1 MKKSTCTANTHLVN
15 RHLHRVLLALM
26 LTFSILSCLPQTARQ
41 AHAQEVVI
49 HIVASGEY
57 LSTIARR
64 YNVTVGAL
72 MAYNNISNANLIRPG
87 QQLRI
92 PITTVQPPPTSTP
105 VPDAPQ
111 EGGGSVNP
119 VPTSAAAP
127 KNGEVATT
135 TAISTPGRIS
145 TPRPSGGPSGYTA
158 AGEPVYTVRRGDTL
172 SGIAAQYGVTI
183 AGIMQRNGL
192 GSHGILVG
200 QRLIIPIIPIEAA
213 VPTPTSTYPPPGL
226 APQAPAARP
235 REQAAATATSKAL
248 VTPTRLPSSPFL
260 ITATPTPIVH

>member
-15 RHLHRVLLALM
+15 RHLHRILLALM

-41 AHAQEVVI
+41 TYAQEVVI

-64 YNVTVGAL
+64 YNVSVQAL
-72 MAYNNISNANLIRPG
+72 MAYNNISNADLIRPG

-105 VPDAPQ
+105 VPAAPQ
-111 EGGGSVNP
+111 EGGGSAAP

-127 KNGEVATT
+127 ENGEVATT
-135 TAISTPGRIS
+135 TAIPTPRPTST
-145 TPRPSGGPSGYTA
+145 TRPSGGPGGYTA
-158 AGEPVYTVRRGDTL
+158 AGEPVYIVRRGDTL

-200 QRLIIPIIPIEAA
+200 QRLIIPIGAA

-248 VTPTRLPSSPFL
+248 VTPTRVPSSPFL
-260 ITATPTPIVH
+260 ITATPTPFVH